1 MIVYVVVAS
10 DHSMTWID
18 EVFES
23 QADAEE
29 YRKYKEIKF
38 GYCGFNYEIN
48 IMPIRRK
55 GERFWE

>member
-10 DHSMTWID
+10 DHSITWID

-23 QADAEE
+23 QVDAEE
-29 YRKYKEIKF
+29 YRKYKEIN
-38 GYCGFNYEIN
+38 YSNCGFNYEVN
-48 IMPIRRK
+48 IMTVHRQ